1 MTLDEALK
9 YEWGPRLFGTISA
22 TQQGVVRESALLV
35 GANVVQRAFGVLR
48 GIVVAR
54 LLAPADYGVLASIL
68 VASFYLQTLELGVG
82 WGTSRE
88 IPLLRGR
95 QKSAEV
101 DRLERE
107 VFWWELFIGVLVG
120 VGLLGWM
127 LWARPGP
134 ASHRRAWLALPF
146 YVAAELIRNMLQ
158 CFLQAREEFT
168 RLRRSMMWQAVLD
181 LTLAVVLTRLW
192 GLPGAATGLVLS
204 SASLIVYLMWDTRHT
219 QLWVP
224 ARMEWPL
231 FRVLVA
237 AGLPLMLQNMLWM
250 NMTNVDKLIILSRLS
265 TESLAFYSMAQTV
278 AASVLLVA
286 AAVSRVNGPMMV
298 RRFGET
304 ADPSALYGMSYR
316 TVIILAYGLPV
327 LVAMMWLL
335 GPAIFSI
342 VLPKY
347 TASLPL
353 LDVTGLTFY
362 GMAITLGVSSLY
374 VALGRQALNGLLLII
389 GMVVTAG
396 LSLFFIAIGWGVMGV
411 AVASAISACAYVI
424 AFLAIGLR
432 MVGRRG
438 RLFAS
443 DLARALFPLA
453 ASVVFVACLAFGPKA
468 GPGRTWLAAAILIAA
483 SAIALEG
490 MTSSL
495 KRSRLEA

>member
-1 MTLDEALK
+1 MSLDQALK
-9 YEWGPRLFGTISA
+9 YEWGPRLFGTITA

-35 GANVVQRAFGVLR
+35 GANIIQRAFGVLR
-48 GIVVAR
+48 GIIVAR
-54 LLAPADYGVLASIL
+54 LLAPGDYGVLASIL

-95 QKSAEV
+95 QKFAEV

-107 VFWWELFIGVLVG
+107 VFWWELLIGVVVG
-120 VGLLGWM
+120 VGLLACM

-134 ASHRRAWLALPF
+134 ASLGRAWLALPF
-146 YVAAELIRNMLQ
+146 YVVAELLRNMLQ
-158 CFLQAREEFT
+158 CFLQAREEFA
-168 RLRRSMMWQAVLD
+168 RLRRSMVWQAALD
-181 LTLAVVLTRLW
+181 LTLAVVLTWLW
-192 GLPGAATGLVLS
+192 GLPGAVAGLVLS
-204 SASLIVYLMWDTRHT
+204 SASLVVYLMWDTRHT

-237 AGLPLMLQNMLWM
+237 AGLPLMLQNMLWI
-250 NMTNVDKLIILSRLS
+250 NMTNVDKLVILSRLS
-265 TESLAFYSMAQTV
+265 TDSLAFYSMAQTI
-278 AASVLLVA
+278 AASVFLVA
-286 AAVSRVNGPMMV
+286 AGVSRVNGPMMV

-304 ADPSALYGMSYR
+304 ADPATLYGMSYR

-327 LVAMMWLL
+327 LVATMWLL
-335 GPAIFSI
+335 GPTFFSI

-347 TASLPL
+347 KASVPL
-353 LDVTGLTFY
+353 LDLTGLTFY

-374 VALGRQALNGLLLII
+374 VALGRQALNGFLLII
-389 GMVVTAG
+389 GMVLTAG
-396 LSLFFIAIGWGVMGV
+396 LGLFFIGIGWGVLGV
-411 AVASAISACAYVI
+411 AVASAISACAYVT

-438 RLFAS
+438 RAFAA

-453 ASVVFVACLAFGPKA
+453 ACIGFVACLAVGPKD
-468 GPGRTWLAAAILIAA
+468 GPGRTWLAAAILLAA
-483 SAIALEG
+483 SAIAFGGITTSLE
-490 MTSSL
+490 
-495 KRSRLEA
+495 RSRLEA

>member
-1 MTLDEALK
+1 
-9 YEWGPRLFGTISA
+9 
-22 TQQGVVRESALLV
+22 
-35 GANVVQRAFGVLR
+35 
-48 GIVVAR
+48 
-54 LLAPADYGVLASIL
+54 
-68 VASFYLQTLELGVG
+68 
-82 WGTSRE
+82 
-88 IPLLRGR
+88 
-95 QKSAEV
+95 
-101 DRLERE
+101 
-107 VFWWELFIGVLVG
+107 
-120 VGLLGWM
+120 
-127 LWARPGP
+127 
-134 ASHRRAWLALPF
+134 
-146 YVAAELIRNMLQ
+146 
-158 CFLQAREEFT
+158 
-168 RLRRSMMWQAVLD
+168 
-181 LTLAVVLTRLW
+181 
-192 GLPGAATGLVLS
+192 
-204 SASLIVYLMWDTRHT
+204 MWDTRHT

-353 LDVTGLTFY
+353 LDLTGLTFY

-411 AVASAISACAYVI
+411 ALASAISACAYVI

-453 ASVVFVACLAFGPKA
+453 ASVVFAACLAFGPKA
-468 GPGRTWLAAAILIAA
+468 GPGRTWRAAAILIAA
-483 SAIALEG
+483 SAIALGG

>member
-1 MTLDEALK
+1 MSLDEALK

-48 GIVVAR
+48 GFIVAR

-95 QKSAEV
+95 QKIAEV

-158 CFLQAREEFT
+158 CFLQAREEFA
-168 RLRRSMMWQAVLD
+168 RLRRSMVWQALLD
-181 LTLAVVLTRLW
+181 LTLAVVLTSLW
-192 GLPGAATGLVLS
+192 GLPGATAGLVLS

-250 NMTNVDKLIILSRLS
+250 NMTNVDKLVILSRLN
-265 TESLAFYSMAQTV
+265 TESLAYYSMAQTI

-304 ADPSALYGMSYR
+304 ADAAALYGMSYR

-327 LVAMMWLL
+327 LVATMWLL

-353 LDVTGLTFY
+353 LDLTGLTFY

-374 VALGRQALNGLLLII
+374 VALGRQALNGLLLLI

-396 LSLFFIAIGWGVMGV
+396 LSLFFIAIGWGVIGV
-411 AVASAISACAYVI
+411 AVASAVSACAYVT

-438 RLFAS
+438 RPFAA

-453 ASVVFVACLAFGPKA
+453 ACVVFVACLAVGPKA
-468 GPGRTWLAAAILIAA
+468 GPGRTWLAAAILVAA
-483 SAIALEG
+483 SAIALG
-490 MTSSL
+490 GITSSL
-495 KRSRLEA
+495 KRSRLEV